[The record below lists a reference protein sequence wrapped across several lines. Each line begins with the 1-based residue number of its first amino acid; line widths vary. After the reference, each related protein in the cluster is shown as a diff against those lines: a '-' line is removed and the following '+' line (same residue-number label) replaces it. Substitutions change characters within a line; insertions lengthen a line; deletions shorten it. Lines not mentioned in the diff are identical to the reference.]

1 MVLIVFESLKFIMM
15 VGGIK
20 IYEVFNEINIF
31 FMLVLSGRCIGV
43 N

>member
-1 MVLIVFESLKFIMM
+1 MI

-20 IYEVFNEINIF
+20 IYEVFNDVNIF